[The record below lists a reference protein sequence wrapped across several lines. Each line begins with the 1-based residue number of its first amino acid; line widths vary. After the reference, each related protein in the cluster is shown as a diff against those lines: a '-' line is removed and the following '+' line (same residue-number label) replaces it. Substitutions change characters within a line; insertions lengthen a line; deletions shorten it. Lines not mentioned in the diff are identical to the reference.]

1 VSKTSILSA
10 LSEPA
15 TSAYSTADGESD
27 VKAYG
32 ATQACSEVAQ
42 EILRSARPQDIEL
55 LLFHTTTSFDLEDV
69 TREILH
75 WFPNVNIVGCTSAGE
90 FNKNGYGTNK
100 LLAVAF
106 LKSEFS
112 IATALVPNLGEVNFD
127 EAHEIASS
135 LRRTLQSREKRYET
149 EQHFVISMLDG
160 LSRHEEHFLE
170 TFATAFGNIPHLG
183 GSAGDDLKLEA
194 TYVFYNGKFYSDAAV
209 LLLVGTQKPFT
220 VFSIDHINSPVSKL
234 VVTNADPET
243 RTVYE
248 INGEPAAQYYASLLG
263 MKAQDLTPDVF
274 SMFPLAVLVGGKYFI
289 RSIQK
294 VDLTTNAITF
304 YCAIDLGII
313 LTFVQ
318 LGDCID
324 ALESKLDALREQFGE
339 PEFIYACDCF
349 LRRLEIQQGNKDDEI
364 KRLQQ
369 KYNVAGFN
377 AYGEH
382 IHSVHLN
389 QTFTGVYFA
398 AE

>member
-1 VSKTSILSA
+1 MSKTSILSA
-10 LSEPA
+10 LSQPA
-15 TSAYSTADGESD
+15 NSKVNDDNHSSLYVAKEACRD
-27 VKAYG
+27 VAN
-32 ATQACSEVAQ
+32 
-42 EILRSARPQDIEL
+42 EILANVKCDEIEL
-55 LLFHTTTSFDLEDV
+55 LLFHTSTLFDLDTV
-69 TREILH
+69 AKEISAR
-75 WFPNVNIVGCTSAGE
+75 FPHVNIVGCTSAGE
-90 FNKNGYGTNK
+90 FNKNGYGTEK

-106 LKSEFS
+106 LKNEFS
-112 IATALVPNLGEVNFD
+112 IATALVSNLGEVNFD
-127 EAHEIASS
+127 EAHDIASG
-135 LRRTLQSREKRYET
+135 LRRALQGRERRYDT
-149 EQHFVISMLDG
+149 EQHFVISVLDG
-160 LSRHEEHFLE
+160 LTRHEEHFLE

-194 TYVFYNGKFYSDAAV
+194 TYVFYNGEFHRDAAV
-209 LLLVGTQKPFT
+209 LLLVGTGKPFT

-234 VVTNADPET
+234 VVTHADPES

-263 MKAQDLTPDVF
+263 MKAEDLTPDVF

-294 VDLTTNAITF
+294 VDLSTNGITF
-304 YCAIDLGII
+304 YCAVDIGII

-318 LGDCID
+318 LGDCIE
-324 ALESKLDALREQFGE
+324 ALEGKLDELRTQLGE
-339 PEFIYACDCF
+339 PAFVYACDCF
-349 LRRLEIQQGNKDDEI
+349 LRRLEIQQGKNDHEI

-369 KYNVAGFN
+369 KYKVAGFN

-398 AE
+398 AQ

>member
-10 LSEPA
+10 LSQPA
-15 TSAYSTADGESD
+15 NSKVNDDNHSSL
-27 VKAYG
+27 YG
-32 ATQACSEVAQ
+32 AKEASRDVAN
-42 EILRSARPQDIEL
+42 EILANVKCDEIEL
-55 LLFHTTTSFDLEDV
+55 LLFHTSTLFDLDTV
-69 TREILH
+69 AKEISAR
-75 WFPNVNIVGCTSAGE
+75 FPHVNIVGCTSAGE
-90 FNKNGYGTNK
+90 FNKNGYGTEK

-106 LKSEFS
+106 LKNEFS

-127 EAHEIASS
+127 EAHDIASG
-135 LRRTLQSREKRYET
+135 LRRALQGRERRYDT
-149 EQHFVISMLDG
+149 EQHFVISVLDG
-160 LSRHEEHFLE
+160 LTRHEEHFLE

-194 TYVFYNGKFYSDAAV
+194 TYVFYNGEFHRDAAV
-209 LLLVGTQKPFT
+209 LLLVGTGKPFT

-234 VVTNADPET
+234 VVTHADPES

-263 MKAQDLTPDVF
+263 MKAEDLTPDVF
-274 SMFPLAVLVGGKYFI
+274 SMFPLAVMVGGKYFI

-294 VDLTTNAITF
+294 VDLATNAITF
-304 YCAIDLGII
+304 YCAVDIGII

-318 LGDCID
+318 LGDCIE
-324 ALESKLDALREQFGE
+324 ALESKLDKLRAQLGE
-339 PEFIYACDCF
+339 PEFVYACDCF
-349 LRRLEIQQGNKDDEI
+349 LRRLEIQQGKNDHEI
-364 KRLQQ
+364 RRLQQ
-369 KYNVAGFN
+369 MYNVAGFN

-398 AE
+398 AQ

>member
-10 LSEPA
+10 LSQPA
-15 TSAYSTADGESD
+15 NSKVNDDNHSSL
-27 VKAYG
+27 YG
-32 ATQACSEVAQ
+32 AKEACRDVAN
-42 EILRSARPQDIEL
+42 EILANVKCDEIEL
-55 LLFHTTTSFDLEDV
+55 LLFHTSTLFDLDTV
-69 TREILH
+69 AKEISAR
-75 WFPNVNIVGCTSAGE
+75 FPHVNIVGCTSAGE
-90 FNKNGYGTNK
+90 FNKNGYGTEK

-106 LKSEFS
+106 LKNEFS

-127 EAHEIASS
+127 EAHDIASG
-135 LRRTLQSREKRYET
+135 LRRALQGRERRYDT
-149 EQHFVISMLDG
+149 EQHFVISVLDG
-160 LSRHEEHFLE
+160 LTRHEEHFLE

-194 TYVFYNGKFYSDAAV
+194 TYVFYNGEFHRDAAV
-209 LLLVGTQKPFT
+209 LLLVGTGKPFT

-234 VVTNADPET
+234 VVTHADPES

-263 MKAQDLTPDVF
+263 MKAEDLTPDVF
-274 SMFPLAVLVGGKYFI
+274 SMFPLAVMVGGKYFI

-294 VDLTTNAITF
+294 VDLATNAITF
-304 YCAIDLGII
+304 YCAVDIGII

-318 LGDCID
+318 LGDCIE
-324 ALESKLDALREQFGE
+324 ALESKLDKLRAQLGE
-339 PEFIYACDCF
+339 PEFVYACDCF
-349 LRRLEIQQGNKDDEI
+349 LRRLEIQQGKNDHEI
-364 KRLQQ
+364 RRLQQ
-369 KYNVAGFN
+369 MYNVAGFN

-398 AE
+398 AQ

>member
-1 VSKTSILSA
+1 MSKTSILSA
-10 LSEPA
+10 LSQPA
-15 TSAYSTADGESD
+15 NSKVNDDNHSSL
-27 VKAYG
+27 YG
-32 ATQACSEVAQ
+32 AKEACRDVAN
-42 EILRSARPQDIEL
+42 EILANVKCDEIEL
-55 LLFHTTTSFDLEDV
+55 LLFHTSTLFDLDAV
-69 TREILH
+69 AKEITAR
-75 WFPNVNIVGCTSAGE
+75 FPHVNIVGCTSAGE
-90 FNKNGYGTNK
+90 FNKNGYGTEK

-106 LKSEFS
+106 LKNEFS

-127 EAHEIASS
+127 EAHDIASG
-135 LRRTLQSREKRYET
+135 LRRTLQGRERRYDT
-149 EQHFVISMLDG
+149 EQHFVISVLDG
-160 LSRHEEHFLE
+160 LTRHEEHFLE

-194 TYVFYNGKFYSDAAV
+194 TYVFYNGAFHRDAAA
-209 LLLVGTQKPFT
+209 LLLVGTGKPFT

-234 VVTNADPET
+234 VVTHADPES

-263 MKAQDLTPDVF
+263 MKAEDLTPDVF

-294 VDLTTNAITF
+294 VDLSTNGITF
-304 YCAIDLGII
+304 YCAVDIGII

-318 LGDCID
+318 LGDCIE
-324 ALESKLDALREQFGE
+324 ALEGKLDELRTQLGE
-339 PEFIYACDCF
+339 PAFVYACDCF
-349 LRRLEIQQGNKDDEI
+349 LRRLEIQQGKNDHEI

-369 KYNVAGFN
+369 KYKVAGFN

-398 AE
+398 DQ

>member
-10 LSEPA
+10 LSQPA
-15 TSAYSTADGESD
+15 NSKVNDDNHSSL
-27 VKAYG
+27 YG
-32 ATQACSEVAQ
+32 AKEACRDVAN
-42 EILRSARPQDIEL
+42 EILANVKCDEIEL
-55 LLFHTTTSFDLEDV
+55 LLFHTSTLFDLDTV
-69 TREILH
+69 AKEISAR
-75 WFPNVNIVGCTSAGE
+75 FPHVNIVGCTSAGE
-90 FNKNGYGTNK
+90 FNKNGYGTEK

-106 LKSEFS
+106 LKNEFS

-127 EAHEIASS
+127 EAHDIASG
-135 LRRTLQSREKRYET
+135 LRRALQGRERRYDT
-149 EQHFVISMLDG
+149 EQHFVISVLDG
-160 LSRHEEHFLE
+160 LTRHEEHFLE

-194 TYVFYNGKFYSDAAV
+194 TYVFYNGEFHRDAAV
-209 LLLVGTQKPFT
+209 LLLVGTGKPFT

-234 VVTNADPET
+234 VVTHADPES

-263 MKAQDLTPDVF
+263 MKAEDLTPDVF
-274 SMFPLAVLVGGKYFI
+274 SMFPLAVIVGGKYFI

-294 VDLTTNAITF
+294 VDLATNAITF
-304 YCAIDLGII
+304 YCAVDIGII

-318 LGDCID
+318 LGDCIE
-324 ALESKLDALREQFGE
+324 ALESKLDKLRAQLGE
-339 PEFIYACDCF
+339 PEFVYACDCF
-349 LRRLEIQQGNKDDEI
+349 LRRLEIQQGKNDHEI
-364 KRLQQ
+364 RRLQQ
-369 KYNVAGFN
+369 RYNVAGFN

-398 AE
+398 AQ